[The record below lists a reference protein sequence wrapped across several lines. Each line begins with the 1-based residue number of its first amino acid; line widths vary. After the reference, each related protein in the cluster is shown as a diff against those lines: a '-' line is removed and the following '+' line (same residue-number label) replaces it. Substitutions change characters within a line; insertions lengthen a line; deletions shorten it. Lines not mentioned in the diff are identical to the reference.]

1 MGVNINPLA
10 GQPAR
15 PDMLVDV
22 LKLVTAYFTGI
33 PDPACA
39 AERVAFGTSGHRGSS
54 FERSFN
60 ERHILAIAQAICLYR
75 EKHGIGGPLF
85 LGMDTHALSVPAL
98 SSALEVLA
106 ANDMDVILPASSDY
120 TPTPAISRAIL
131 TYNRG
136 RDRGHADGIVITPSH
151 NPPESGGFK
160 YNPPHGG
167 PAESDITIWIE
178 ATAITLLEQ
187 QLAGVKRMPFERAR
201 RAPGRIF
208 FMPM

>member
-85 LGMDTHALSVPAL
+85 LGMDTHALSVRHCPAL
-98 SSALEVLA
+98 LRCLPRTTWTSSSRQA
-106 ANDMDVILPASSDY
+106 ATTRRRRRSRVPSSLTIAAAIED
-120 TPTPAISRAIL
+120 TPTVSSSRLRTIHQRAAASNTIRRMAVRR
-131 TYNRG
+131 NR
-136 RDRGHADGIVITPSH
+136 
-151 NPPESGGFK
+151 
-160 YNPPHGG
+160 
-167 PAESDITIWIE
+167 
-178 ATAITLLEQ
+178 TL
-187 QLAGVKRMPFERAR
+187 PF
-201 RAPGRIF
+201 G
-208 FMPM
+208 